1 MIKNLKNRIGTAV
14 LGGSALLVSTF
25 AAASGVSGTDEF
37 NSFYTTVDGW
47 SRGGLGTG
55 MAITS
60 LLMGSGIAVT
70 KNSPMPA
77 LAGVGVAAFLKWGP
91 GIITNL
97 VTNGALI

>member
-1 MIKNLKNRIGTAV
+1 MKLFT
-14 LGGSALLVSTF
+14 SALARVQLGLASLL
-25 AAASGVSGTDEF
+25 AAGYATASGVSGTDEF
-37 NSFYTTVDGW
+37 NSFYSTVDGW
-47 SRGGLGTG
+47 SKGGLGTG

-60 LLMGSGIAVT
+60 LLVGSGIAVT